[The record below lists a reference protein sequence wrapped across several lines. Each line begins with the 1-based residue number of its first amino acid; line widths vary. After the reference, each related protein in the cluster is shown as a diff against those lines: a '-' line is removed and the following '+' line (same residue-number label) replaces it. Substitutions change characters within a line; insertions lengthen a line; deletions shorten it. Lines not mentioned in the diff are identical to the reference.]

1 MICHP
6 WIHLYGFSFH
16 CFHTELESKSR
27 CLVILS
33 TQSKLPVKAT
43 LWLFIRKAL
52 GSSWGTPLG
61 MSVRVFPKRVN
72 WKGDCPGGAQHHL
85 IDWRLRPTQLEK
97 GGKRKSAECQHPP
110 LYFLLHGDLRKPQG
124 QFQPIQSQL
133 LSLLCHDRLYPL
145 KPWAN
150 IKPSCLKLLCQSV
163 SALRR
168 VTDRTP
174 TSLHIH
180 RDRKDNVPN
189 TLLDITHISPG
200 HSHSEHD
207 AWC

>member
-1 MICHP
+1 MPSVDTFVWLQFSHWT
-6 WIHLYGFSFH
+6 WIKIQMPGHSQ
-16 CFHTELESKSR
+16 HT
-27 CLVILS
+27 
-33 TQSKLPVKAT
+33 VKAT
-43 LWLFIRKAL
+43 SQSDPVTVHQESPRILMRHTFGDVSESI
-52 GSSWGTPLG
+52 
-61 MSVRVFPKRVN
+61 PKEGD

-97 GGKRKSAECQHPP
+97 GGRRKSAKCQHPP

-133 LSLLCHDRLYPL
+133 LTLLCHDRLCPL